1 MKKLDKI
8 LMFLFFVVF
17 IGYFISLIIS
27 LNWETSFK
35 KQDSLDKLRNELNYW
50 YTKAQIVDE
59 MEKYMGYY
67 APDHNVSAILVLK
80 YADHFNI
87 DPRIFLVQGL
97 AESHYGTKGLARRTN
112 SVCNVGAWD
121 DGTIKRNYTHPD
133 HSIKPYFKLI
143 NERYLIYKTETE
155 LLQNFV
161 DKDGN
166 RYATYAYYEKELQHL
181 WEDINNKTKLD
192 SLLSKYNFYKLKSHR

>member
-1 MKKLDKI
+1 MKTLDKI
-8 LMFLFFVVF
+8 LILLSVIF
-17 IGYFISLIIS
+17 IGYFLGLILP
-27 LNWETSFK
+27 LNWESPFK
-35 KQDSLDKLRNELNYW
+35 KQDNPVELRNELNYW

-121 DGTIKRNYTHPD
+121 DGTIKNTYTHPD
-133 HSIKPYFKLI
+133 RSIKPYFELLAKQ
-143 NERYLIYKTETE
+143 YLVNKTEE
-155 LLQNFV
+155 DLLKEFINTS
-161 DKDGN
+161 GN
-166 RYATYAYYEKELQHL
+166 RYASYVHYEKELQKL
-181 WEDINNKTKLD
+181 WEDVNQKTKLD
-192 SLLSKYNFYKLKSHR
+192 SLLGKYRYFKLKFNR